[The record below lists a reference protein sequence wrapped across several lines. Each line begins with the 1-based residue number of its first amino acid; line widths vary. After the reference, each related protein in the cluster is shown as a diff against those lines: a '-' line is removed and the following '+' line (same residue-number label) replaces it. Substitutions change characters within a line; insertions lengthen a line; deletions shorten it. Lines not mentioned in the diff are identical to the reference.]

1 MNKAIEVFDDLTE
14 KTAESYNWI
23 IRGLAQVS
31 SASFLQFPW
40 QFLFASYVKKI
51 FV

>member
-23 IRGLAQVS
+23 IRGLAQVRRVLHS
-31 SASFLQFPW
+31 CSFHDSFCLPVMQRF
-40 QFLFASYVKKI
+40 